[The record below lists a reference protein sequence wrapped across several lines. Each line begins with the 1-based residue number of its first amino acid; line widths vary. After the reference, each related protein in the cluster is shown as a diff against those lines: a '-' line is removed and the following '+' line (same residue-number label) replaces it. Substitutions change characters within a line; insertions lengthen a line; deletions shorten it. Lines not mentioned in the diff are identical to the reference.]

1 MTDAACACPTC
12 GTALPST
19 IFAIDREAGI
29 VVSNGRFAHL
39 APQEF
44 QIFLTLYDAK
54 GKLRSKEQLLRAV
67 APMVD
72 REPEIKIVDVYVC
85 KIRRK
90 LAGTPIEIQTVWG
103 DGYRLVSTARMESA
117 GE

>member
-1 MTDAACACPTC
+1 MNACPCPTC

-19 IFAIDREAGI
+19 IFAIDRDAGI

-44 QIFLTLYDAK
+44 GIFITLYDAG
-54 GKLRSKEQLLRAV
+54 GKLRSKEQLLRAI

-85 KIRRK
+85 KVRRK
-90 LAGTPIEIQTVWG
+90 LRGTGVKIETVWG
-103 DGYRLVSTARMESA
+103 DGYRLVSTSKLETA

>member
-1 MTDAACACPTC
+1 MTSCACPTC
-12 GTALPST
+12 GNALPSNV
-19 IFAIDREAGI
+19 FAIDREAGI
-29 VVSNGRFAHL
+29 VVSNGRFARF

-44 QIFLTLYDAK
+44 QIFITLYDAK

-72 REPEIKIVDVYVC
+72 EEPEIKIVDVYVH
-85 KIRRK
+85 KVRRK
-90 LAGTPIEIQTVWG
+90 LEGTPLEVQTVWG
-103 DGYRLVSTARMESA
+103 DGYRLVSTARMEGA

>member
-1 MTDAACACPTC
+1 MTSCACPTC
-12 GTALPST
+12 GNALPSNV
-19 IFAIDREAGI
+19 FAIDREAGI
-29 VVSNGRFAHL
+29 VVSNGRFAHF

-44 QIFLTLYDAK
+44 QVFITLYDAK

-72 REPEIKIVDVYVC
+72 EEPEIKIVDVYVC

-90 LAGTPIEIQTVWG
+90 LKHTSIEIQTVWG
-103 DGYRLVSTARMESA
+103 DGYRLISTAKMEIA